1 MSWMSQLFKT
11 YDNNI
16 EREQQDG
23 ISLTPIAHMNANA
36 QIEITLNQNGE
47 FQSAAKLDKTKAVT
61 LIPVNEAS
69 ASRAGSKTAPHPL
82 SDTLSYIAGDFSS
95 YCENEKQKKSA
106 EEKYEAYCKNLEK
119 WRNSEFSHPKVQ
131 AVYQYL
137 TQKTVISDLIKAGW
151 IGIEEGT
158 FDSKKI
164 NGQPYEKVMVRF
176 RVHGGGPGDDR
187 TWKDS
192 SLIRAYIK
200 YYSQEQ
206 QGQKDICYFT
216 GREAVTSATHPK
228 GILAANYGAKLI
240 SANDSQGYTYRGR
253 FLEPGQAYA
262 LSYEASQKIHGALT
276 WLAKKQG
283 VSIGGQDKRTF
294 ICWNPGGKKTPDI
307 FGDFGLGSDDD
318 IQDTEILYRKKLWKT
333 FQGYQNQFD
342 ETDSVIVIALDAA
355 TTGRLSV
362 TYYHELAASD
372 FLNRIIEWGNTCSW
386 LFLKLNSQKKPYH
399 TIETPTFSRIVECA
413 YGRQKGNFLE
423 ADDKV
428 LKEQTQRLVKCMLE
442 KQQIP
447 LDLIRALTHRA
458 STPMAYSGWNRERI
472 LSTACALIR
481 KYHDNKGKGRQEDMK
496 LNTDNQDRS
505 YLFGRLLAVYESAE
519 RLTYDKGEQREPN
532 AVRLQA
538 AYVNHPMQTLQTLQE
553 LMNPYFQKLYPGL
566 REKYRDLIGE
576 IIASFREEDEP
587 LLNQGLQETYLL
599 GYYLQRAELRKKKED
614 KENGSSAKQN

>member
-1 MSWMSQLFKT
+1 MSWMNQLFKT

-16 EREQQDG
+16 DREQQDG
-23 ISLTPIAHMNANA
+23 ICLTPIAHMNANV

-47 FQSAAKLDKTKAVT
+47 FQSAVKLDKKDAAT
-61 LIPVNEAS
+61 LIPVSEDS
-69 ASRAGSKTAPHPL
+69 ASRAGSKIAPHPL
-82 SDTLSYIAGDFSS
+82 ADMLSYIAGDFSV
-95 YCENEKQKKSA
+95 YCEDEKQRKSA
-106 EEKYEAYCKNLEK
+106 EEKFSAYCENLEK
-119 WRNSEFSHPKVQ
+119 WKNSQFSHPKVQ
-131 AVYQYL
+131 TVYQYL
-137 TQKTVISDLIKAGW
+137 TQNTLAADLIKAGL
-151 IGIEEGT
+151 IELKENGT
-158 FDSKKI
+158 FADKKV

-176 RVHGGGPGDDR
+176 RVLGKGADDDR

-192 SLIRAYIK
+192 SLIQAYIK
-200 YYSQEQ
+200 YYSQQQ
-206 QGQKDICYFT
+206 QGEKDICYFT
-216 GREAVTSATHPK
+216 GKEAVTSGNHPK
-228 GILAANYGAKLI
+228 GIIAASYGAKLI

-253 FLEPGQAYA
+253 FLKSSQAYA

-283 VSIGGQDKRTF
+283 VSIGSQDKRTF
-294 ICWNPGGKKTPDI
+294 ICWNPAGKKTPEI
-307 FGDFGLGSDDD
+307 FGDLGLGTDDD

-342 ETDSVIVIALDAA
+342 ETDSVIVTALDAA

-372 FLNRIIEWGNTCSW
+372 FLNRIIDWGNTCIW
-386 LFLKLNSQKKPYH
+386 FFLKLNSQKKPYH

-413 YGRQKGNFLE
+413 YGRQKGKFLE

-447 LDLIRALTHRA
+447 LDLIRALTFRA
-458 STPMAYSGWNRERI
+458 STPMAYSSWNRERV

-481 KYHDNKGKGRQEDMK
+481 KYHYDKTKERQEDMK
-496 LNTDNQDRS
+496 LNTENQDRS

-519 RLTYDKGEQREPN
+519 RLTYDKDEQREPN
-532 AVRLQA
+532 AIRLQA
-538 AYVNHPMQTLQTLQE
+538 AYVNHPMQTLQTLQD

-566 REKYRDLIGE
+566 REKYRNLISE
-576 IIASFREEDEP
+576 IIASFKEEDEL

-614 KENGSSAKQN
+614 E